1 MTVVENR
8 TADIIQETRKL
19 NIKKKAGNPEGSTA
33 SNIGTTRQ
41 LPKMHAHTQPQ
52 MQTDTEIQLKAS
64 RDVRWQ
70 MCILVYIMSVS
81 AACLYYLC

>member
-19 NIKKKAGNPEGSTA
+19 NIKKKTGNPVESTA

-64 RDVRWQ
+64 RDVRLQ

-81 AACLYYLC
+81 ATCLGYIC